1 MGLKKTFTT
10 LGLLAMISAS
20 EAAEWQPQVA
30 PAVLIREPAVKEPAA
45 AIYTVATVPRHRRR
59 RVRRRVVHRRVVVRR
74 RSRKKSAAIVAG
86 SAGAGAGIGALA
98 GGGKGAAIGAATG
111 GAAGLVYDRATHKKT
126 VTR

>member
-1 MGLKKTFTT
+1 MGLRKTFTT
-10 LGLLAMISAS
+10 LGLLTVISAS
-20 EAAEWQPQVA
+20 EAAEWQPQVT
-30 PAVLIREPAVKEPAA
+30 PAVLIREPAVKEPA

-59 RVRRRVVHRRVVVRR
+59 RVVRRRVVHRRVVVRR

-86 SAGAGAGIGALA
+86 SAGTGAGIGALA